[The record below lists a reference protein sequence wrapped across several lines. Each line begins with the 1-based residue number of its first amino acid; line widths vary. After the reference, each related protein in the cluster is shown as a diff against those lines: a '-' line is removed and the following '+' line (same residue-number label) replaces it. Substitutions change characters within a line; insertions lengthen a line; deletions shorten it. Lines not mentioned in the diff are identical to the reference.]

1 MHLDESSDDLL
12 GTVLESSDLPIFLFH
27 SLPSVAVVPGCAAGR
42 RKRGDGSRGE
52 RHGGIDLGEARML

>member
-27 SLPSVAVVPGCAAGR
+27 TPPFVQRDLENERMTHAASASNAPACLSA
-42 RKRGDGSRGE
+42 K
-52 RHGGIDLGEARML
+52 

>member
-27 SLPSVAVVPGCAAGR
+27 TPPSTAVVAGCAAGR
-42 RKRGDGSRGE
+42 TKRADDSWLRFSG
-52 RHGGIDLGEARML
+52 AVY